1 MNFAKFLRASFLQNT
16 SGRRLLE
23 LFVFFLILFLKKTT
37 FSMKKTTLKK
47 VVVAEE
53 KLDDSDDIRNLED
66 LPRHMFND
74 EECGNLNPKMLD
86 FLKVAFS
93 GWRGGEG
100 QFDSP
105 FIFHR
110 ELIQY

>member
-1 MNFAKFLRASFLQNT
+1 
-16 SGRRLLE
+16 
-23 LFVFFLILFLKKTT
+23 
-37 FSMKKTTLKK
+37 MKKTTLKK

-93 GWRGGEG
+93 GWRGGGRVNLTLLSYFTEN
-100 QFDSP
+100 
-105 FIFHR
+105 
-110 ELIQY
+110 

>member
-1 MNFAKFLRASFLQNT
+1 
-16 SGRRLLE
+16 
-23 LFVFFLILFLKKTT
+23 
-37 FSMKKTTLKK
+37 MKKTTLKK
-47 VVVAEE
+47 DAIAEE

-74 EECGNLNPKMLD
+74 EECGNLNPKRLD

-93 GWRGGEG
+93 GWGS
-100 QFDSP
+100 QFYPP
-105 FIFHR
+105 FIFYR